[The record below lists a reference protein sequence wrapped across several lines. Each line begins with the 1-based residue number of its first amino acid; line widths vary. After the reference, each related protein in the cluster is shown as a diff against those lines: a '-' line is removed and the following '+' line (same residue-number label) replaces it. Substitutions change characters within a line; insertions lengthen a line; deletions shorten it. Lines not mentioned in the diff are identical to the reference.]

1 MCIRVSLNPVKVG
14 PPAPPPGLAA
24 TVNGEVS
31 PPSKVTAVDEATK
44 PIVMDSGDTWKWWN
58 TLRGSA
64 NTEKKL
70 NVALVVGRD
79 PPEPH
84 VLDRYTH
91 EYTVCILFLTHVMK
105 GCQVRK

>member
-24 TVNGEVS
+24 TVSGEVS
-31 PPSKVTAVDEATK
+31 PPSKDTAADEATK
-44 PIVMDSGDTWKWWN
+44 VMDSGDTWKWWN

-91 EYTVCILFLTHVMK
+91 EYILFLTHVMK